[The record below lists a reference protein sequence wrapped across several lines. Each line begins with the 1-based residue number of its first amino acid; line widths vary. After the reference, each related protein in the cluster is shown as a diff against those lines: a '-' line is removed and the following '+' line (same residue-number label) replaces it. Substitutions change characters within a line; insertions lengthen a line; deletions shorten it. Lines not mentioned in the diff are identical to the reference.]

1 MGNEKTST
9 KYKILQSL
17 RQAKKTLSGESL
29 AREHE
34 ISRTSVWKAV
44 QALQEAGYK
53 IESMG
58 SGYVL
63 SQDLKDSIFPFE
75 FGSEEKYF
83 THFTSTESTMLQA
96 RKIAEQEEDFKS
108 DFPFRIVT
116 ADVQTKGRGQ
126 NGKSWKTTKGSL
138 AFTLVTK
145 EKLPVHLSNRFV
157 VAAQIALCTSLN
169 KLSNKNFF
177 LRWPNDIWTK
187 DGKVAGILNE
197 LFATGFMCSWQNL
210 GIGVNIS
217 SAPKLEKADCI
228 LDSTENTSR
237 KDLLLSFCKEFK
249 NLLQEVKKQDSLLCQ
264 HWNSLCMDTGKKI
277 QVKQGGSTYT
287 FNGINAYG
295 MGLLSS
301 DKQEEKFLIPGSDS
315 YIK

>member
-1 MGNEKTST
+1 M
-9 KYKILQSL
+9 
-17 RQAKKTLSGESL
+17 
-29 AREHE
+29 
-34 ISRTSVWKAV
+34 
-44 QALQEAGYK
+44 
-53 IESMG
+53 
-58 SGYVL
+58 
-63 SQDLKDSIFPFE
+63 
-75 FGSEEKYF
+75 
-83 THFTSTESTMLQA
+83 
-96 RKIAEQEEDFKS
+96 DFKS

-187 DGKVAGILNE
+187 DGKDAGILNE